1 MEDDLTQATQSQAQ
15 DPRRMGRNNSG
26 LTEEDIADLLCILH
40 PCSPAAFRIVAHTA
54 SRSPHNVL
62 QGHGYDRYDDGVSQ
76 AVLEEQETFILQ
88 PSTSTSAAQAMD
100 LALRFSATVIR
111 PYMGFV
117 FGRSAQFCDIVLDT
131 DTVKRISNVHFRIF
145 VNESG
150 VLMLEDVSTNG
161 TIVDDVVLRSKAG
174 TQTRMLTA
182 GSIIQI
188 ISPKAEEIVKFIVRI
203 PNREN
208 HIEEYGANVDR
219 LLTRMAASEAEAH
232 AQAGAVQVPKR
243 TRPAA
248 ATTQS
253 GGVPMSLGR
262 FGMHWSGGDK
272 YNVVG
277 HIGKGAFAMVYQL
290 ATKSDGQLFAAK
302 ELEKRRF
309 MKNGVLDR
317 KIDNELQIMKAISHP
332 NVVQYVEY
340 QDFGQHLYIIMEFVP
355 CGDLQ
360 HYLTNYGHLTEP
372 LAKIMSFQVFDA
384 LAYLHKKKI
393 THRDIKP
400 DNILLADMSS
410 ANFTVKL
417 SDFGLSKVVNNDE
430 TFLKTFCGTLL
441 YCAPEV
447 FPQYDLQSTNQGK
460 KRPRRGNSMAH
471 KFHSYSQSVDVWSY
485 GAVLWFALCLQPPF
499 EGVADATGD
508 GMFKKIMM
516 TSLDTTAL
524 HRKRVSQDAIDL
536 MLEMLNTDPSARP
549 SPIYC
554 LSHSWFGLEASV
566 VEGAA
571 RTAEEGGLEVIAEE
585 PSFANLS
592 LRERAGGFD
601 SQTSDFDFDSGD
613 YKFFDARQSKR
624 FKSEVFRQNAD
635 GSPMASSGEIMFDNI
650 PEEADPQTQ
659 NKHNVQSKGNVTSAV
674 HPRLFGEISQSAL
687 AESGALSAL
696 PHTES
701 YTSSIKSRGSSNGDN
716 FREDKARGLLAS
728 PSLLGAESLVRD
740 MHMDSPCHS
749 GSSPGGDAVE
759 PTTPAS
765 ISQQRPVTE
774 AQRTPV
780 QVTPKPLNRSTF
792 SRQIK
797 LEISPS
803 YFYDVNDP
811 STHNIEYASKV
822 SGIDFAAKPGYLE
835 SEKSMPS
842 DKQDPPSRAP
852 PGGSHG
858 SSTRDVDATGAK
870 SRDSQD
876 GVTDLG
882 EQHGM
887 FTEGAKGLYSQHD
900 VTDRG
905 EQCGWDNDCF
915 STQEQEQREWEEI
928 QREKTQGY
936 DAAPRK
942 ELQEQNGGSHHSGDS
957 QVNDI
962 TLPPTT
968 QDTGID
974 APSEFLKPP
983 PRVGKLASTPDSYT
997 PKGPVTL
1004 NLNSRLT
1011 TWGRAPSN
1019 TQVYPDPT
1027 DTRVGKR
1034 ALMLWFHAKDIDKIP
1049 EGDDSW
1055 TKLPGLHCIIST
1067 ESSAGVFVNG
1077 VHLKRGED
1085 GRRQFGRIYTGD
1097 QVVVWKEAGKALKF
1111 SCEFLQGEGKDGRPA
1126 GMPRFKI
1133 ETEGSGGRAKGKERE
1148 L

>member
-1 MEDDLTQATQSQAQ
+1 MDDDLTQATQSQAQ

-26 LTEEDIADLLCILH
+26 LAEEDIADLICILH

-54 SRSPHNVL
+54 NRSPHNVL

-76 AVLEEQETFILQ
+76 SVLEEQETFILQ
-88 PSTSTSAAQAMD
+88 PSTPAGAAQAMD

-117 FGRSAQFCDIVLDT
+117 FGRSAQACDIVLDT

-219 LLTRMAASEAEAH
+219 LLTQMAASEAEAH

-360 HYLTNYGHLTEP
+360 HYLNSYGSLTEP

-417 SDFGLSKVVNNDE
+417 SDFGLSKVVKNDE

-447 FPQYDLQSTNQGK
+447 FPQYDMQSTNQGK
-460 KRPRRGNSMAH
+460 KRGRRGNSMAPH

-485 GAVLWFALCLQPPF
+485 GAVLWFSLCLQPPF

-516 TSLDTTAL
+516 TSLDTTEL

-549 SPIYC
+549 SPVYC
-554 LSHSWFGLEASV
+554 LSHSWFGVDASV

-571 RTAEEGGLEVIAEE
+571 RTAAEGGLDVIAEE

-601 SQTSDFDFDSGD
+601 SQTSDLDFGSGD

-624 FKSEVFRQNAD
+624 FKSEVIAFRNSD
-635 GSPMASSGEIMFDNI
+635 GSPMASSGEVMFDNI
-650 PEEADPQTQ
+650 PTADQNTQ
-659 NKHNVQSKGNVTSAV
+659 NRQAVTSVV

-687 AESGALSAL
+687 GESGAVSAL
-696 PHTES
+696 PRTES
-701 YTSSIKSRGSSNGDN
+701 YTSSVKSRGSSNGDN
-716 FREDKARGLLAS
+716 FREDNGIELLAS

-740 MHMDSPCHS
+740 MHMDSPYHS
-749 GSSPGGDAVE
+749 GSSPGGEAGE
-759 PTTPAS
+759 PTTPGS
-765 ISQQRPVTE
+765 TSQPRPTTAE
-774 AQRTPV
+774 QRTPI
-780 QVTPKPLNRSTF
+780 QVTPKPQNQSTF

-822 SGIDFAAKPGYLE
+822 SGIDFTAESKYSE
-835 SEKSMPS
+835 SEKSLPGV
-842 DKQDPPSRAP
+842 KQEPPSRPP

-858 SSTRDVDATGAK
+858 SSTRDMDTHGPKSQDSITPGHAAEHGESQRDAGND
-870 SRDSQD
+870 SHQSDDSQ
-876 GVTDLG
+876 
-882 EQHGM
+882 
-887 FTEGAKGLYSQHD
+887 S
-900 VTDRG
+900 
-905 EQCGWDNDCF
+905 
-915 STQEQEQREWEEI
+915 
-928 QREKTQGY
+928 
-936 DAAPRK
+936 
-942 ELQEQNGGSHHSGDS
+942 
-957 QVNDI
+957 NDI
-962 TLPPTT
+962 TLPPSTHEA
-968 QDTGID
+968 TGVG
-974 APSEFLKPP
+974 APAEFLKPP
-983 PRVGKLASTPDSYT
+983 PRVGRLASTPDSYT
-997 PKGPVTL
+997 PKGPITL

-1055 TKLPGLHCIIST
+1055 TKLPGLHCIVST

-1085 GRRQFGRIYTGD
+1085 GKRQFGRIYSGD

-1111 SCEFLQGEGKDGRPA
+1111 SCEFLQGEGKDGRPS
-1126 GMPRFKI
+1126 GTPPFKI
-1133 ETEGSGGRAKGKERE
+1133 EMEGSSGNSKGKERE

>member
-219 LLTRMAASEAEAH
+219 LLTRIAASEAEAH

-460 KRPRRGNSMAH
+460 KRPRRGNSMASH

-516 TSLDTTAL
+516 TSLDTTEL

-571 RTAEEGGLEVIAEE
+571 RTAAEGGLDVIAEE
-585 PSFANLS
+585 PSFSNLS

-601 SQTSDFDFDSGD
+601 SQASDLDFDSGD

-624 FKSEVFRQNAD
+624 FKSEVFRNAD

-650 PEEADPQTQ
+650 PEEADQHTQ
-659 NKHNVQSKGNVTSAV
+659 NRQDVTSAV

-701 YTSSIKSRGSSNGDN
+701 YMSSIKCRGSSNGDN
-716 FREDKARGLLAS
+716 FREDKARGLIAS

-740 MHMDSPCHS
+740 MHMDSPYHS
-749 GSSPGGDAVE
+749 GSSPGGEAVE
-759 PTTPAS
+759 PTTPGS
-765 ISQQRPVTE
+765 VSQLRPTTAE
-774 AQRTPV
+774 QRTPV
-780 QVTPKPLNRSTF
+780 QVTPKPLNQSTF

-835 SEKSMPS
+835 GDKSMPS
-842 DKQDPPSRAP
+842 DKQEPPSRPP
-852 PGGSHG
+852 PGDSHG
-858 SSTRDVDATGAK
+858 SSTRDMDAKGAK
-870 SRDSQD
+870 SQDSQGYIAD
-876 GVTDLG
+876 HE
-882 EQHGM
+882 EQ
-887 FTEGAKGLYSQHD
+887 QH
-900 VTDRG
+900 
-905 EQCGWDNDCF
+905 EP
-915 STQEQEQREWEEI
+915 
-928 QREKTQGY
+928 Y
-936 DAAPRK
+936 
-942 ELQEQNGGSHHSGDS
+942 GGSHHSDDS
-957 QVNDI
+957 QSNDI

-968 QDTGID
+968 QDPGTDG
-974 APSEFLKPP
+974 PSEFLKPP
-983 PRVGKLASTPDSYT
+983 PRVGRLASTPDSYT

-1085 GRRQFGRIYTGD
+1085 GKRQFGRIYTGD
-1097 QVVVWKEAGKALKF
+1097 QVVVWKETGKALKF
-1111 SCEFLQGEGKDGRPA
+1111 SCEFLQGEGKDGRPS

>member
-1 MEDDLTQATQSQAQ
+1 MDDDLTQATQSQAQ

-54 SRSPHNVL
+54 RRSPHHVL

-88 PSTSTSAAQAMD
+88 PSTSAGAAQAMD

-117 FGRSAQFCDIVLDT
+117 FGRSAQFCDVVLDT

-219 LLTRMAASEAEAH
+219 LLTQMAASEAEAH

-243 TRPAA
+243 ARPAA

-516 TSLDTTAL
+516 TSLDTTEL

-571 RTAEEGGLEVIAEE
+571 RTAAEGGLDVIAEE

-592 LRERAGGFD
+592 LRERASRFD
-601 SQTSDFDFDSGD
+601 SQTSDLDFDSGD

-635 GSPMASSGEIMFDNI
+635 GSPMASSGEVMFDNI
-650 PEEADPQTQ
+650 PEEDQNTQ
-659 NKHNVQSKGNVTSAV
+659 NRQAVTSAV

-701 YTSSIKSRGSSNGDN
+701 YTSSVKSRGSSNGDN
-716 FREDKARGLLAS
+716 FREDKVRELVAS
-728 PSLLGAESLVRD
+728 PSLLGAESLVRE
-740 MHMDSPCHS
+740 MHMDSPYHS
-749 GSSPGGDAVE
+749 GSSPAGEAGE
-759 PTTPAS
+759 PTTPGS
-765 ISQQRPVTE
+765 TSQPRPTT
-774 AQRTPV
+774 AQQRTPV
-780 QVTPKPLNRSTF
+780 QVTPKPINQSTF

-842 DKQDPPSRAP
+842 DKQDPPSRPP

-858 SSTRDVDATGAK
+858 SSTREMDAKDAK
-870 SRDSQD
+870 FQDSQD
-876 GVTDLG
+876 DVADHGQQQQQTDS
-882 EQHGM
+882 
-887 FTEGAKGLYSQHD
+887 A
-900 VTDRG
+900 
-905 EQCGWDNDCF
+905 
-915 STQEQEQREWEEI
+915 
-928 QREKTQGY
+928 
-936 DAAPRK
+936 
-942 ELQEQNGGSHHSGDS
+942 SHHSDES
-957 QVNDI
+957 QSNDI

-968 QDTGID
+968 QDAGID

-983 PRVGKLASTPDSYT
+983 PRVGRLASTPDSYT

-1004 NLNSRLT
+1004 TLNSRLT

-1019 TQVYPDPT
+1019 NQVYPDPT

-1055 TKLPGLHCIIST
+1055 TKLPGLHCILST

-1077 VHLKRGED
+1077 VHLRRGED

-1097 QVVVWKEAGKALKF
+1097 QVVVWRETGKALKF
-1111 SCEFLQGEGKDGRPA
+1111 SCEFLVGEGKGGRPV
-1126 GMPRFKI
+1126 GGPRFRI
-1133 ETEGSGGRAKGKERE
+1133 ETEGSSGRAKGRERE
-1148 L
+1148 V

>member
-88 PSTSTSAAQAMD
+88 PSTSTNAAQAMD

-161 TIVDDVVLRSKAG
+161 TIVDDVVLRRKAG

-219 LLTRMAASEAEAH
+219 LLTQMAASEAEAH

-243 TRPAA
+243 ARPAA

-262 FGMHWSGGDK
+262 FGMHWSGGDM

-360 HYLTNYGHLTEP
+360 HYLNNYGHLTEP

-410 ANFTVKL
+410 ANFSVKL
-417 SDFGLSKVVNNDE
+417 SDFGLSKVVNNEE

-447 FPQYDLQSTNQGK
+447 FPQYDMQSTNQGR
-460 KRPRRGNSMAH
+460 KRGRRGNSMAPH

-516 TSLDTTAL
+516 TSLDTTEL
-524 HRKRVSQDAIDL
+524 HKKRVSQDAIDL

-554 LSHSWFGLEASV
+554 LSHSWFGEEASV
-566 VEGAA
+566 IEGAA
-571 RTAEEGGLEVIAEE
+571 RTVAEGGLDVIAEE

-592 LRERAGGFD
+592 LRERAAGFD

-624 FKSEVFRQNAD
+624 FKSEVFRRNAD
-635 GSPMASSGEIMFDNI
+635 GSPMASSGEVMFDNI
-650 PEEADPQTQ
+650 PEADLETQ
-659 NKHNVQSKGNVTSAV
+659 NKQAVTSAV

-687 AESGALSAL
+687 GVSGAVSVL
-696 PHTES
+696 PRTES
-701 YTSSIKSRGSSNGDN
+701 YTSSIKSRGSSNGEN

-728 PSLLGAESLVRD
+728 PSLLGAESLVRE
-740 MHMDSPCHS
+740 MHMDSPYHS
-749 GSSPGGDAVE
+749 GSSPGAEAVE
-759 PTTPAS
+759 PTTPGSAS
-765 ISQQRPVTE
+765 RPTTAGAE
-774 AQRTPV
+774 QQRTPV
-780 QVTPKPLNRSTF
+780 QVTTPKPLNGQSTF

-842 DKQDPPSRAP
+842 DKQDPPSRPP

-858 SSTRDVDATGAK
+858 SSTGDVDSKDAKPQDSIAESHATVHEEHQQVTG
-870 SRDSQD
+870 SDSHYSDDSQ
-876 GVTDLG
+876 
-882 EQHGM
+882 
-887 FTEGAKGLYSQHD
+887 S
-900 VTDRG
+900 
-905 EQCGWDNDCF
+905 
-915 STQEQEQREWEEI
+915 
-928 QREKTQGY
+928 
-936 DAAPRK
+936 
-942 ELQEQNGGSHHSGDS
+942 
-957 QVNDI
+957 NDI
-962 TLPPTT
+962 TLPPMT
-968 QDTGID
+968 QDTTGID
-974 APSEFLKPP
+974 LGPSEFLKPP
-983 PRVGKLASTPDSYT
+983 PRVGRLASTPDSYT

-1034 ALMLWFHAKDIDKIP
+1034 ALMLWFHARNIDKIP

-1085 GRRQFGRIYTGD
+1085 GKRQFGRIYTGD

-1111 SCEFLQGEGKDGRPA
+1111 SCEFLQGEGKNGRPV
-1126 GMPRFKI
+1126 GGPRFKI
-1133 ETEGSGGRAKGKERE
+1133 EFEGSGGRGKGKERE
-1148 L
+1148 S

>member
-54 SRSPHNVL
+54 NRSPHHVL

-88 PSTSTSAAQAMD
+88 PSTSTNAAQAMD

-219 LLTRMAASEAEAH
+219 LLTQMAASEAEAH
-232 AQAGAVQVPKR
+232 AKAGAVQVPKR
-243 TRPAA
+243 ARPAA

-360 HYLTNYGHLTEP
+360 HYLNNYGHLTEP

-384 LAYLHKKKI
+384 LAYLHRKKI

-400 DNILLADMSS
+400 DNILLADMGS

-447 FPQYDLQSTNQGK
+447 FPQYDMQSTNQGK
-460 KRPRRGNSMAH
+460 KRGRRGNSMAPH

-516 TSLDTTAL
+516 TSLDTTEL

-554 LSHSWFGLEASV
+554 LSHSWFGEEASV
-566 VEGAA
+566 VEGAD
-571 RTAEEGGLEVIAEE
+571 RTAAEGGLHVIAEE

-592 LRERAGGFD
+592 LRERAGGFID

-624 FKSEVFRQNAD
+624 FKSEVFRTNAD

-650 PEEADPQTQ
+650 PEGELETQ
-659 NKHNVQSKGNVTSAV
+659 NKQSVTSAV

-687 AESGALSAL
+687 AESGAISAAL
-696 PHTES
+696 PRTES
-701 YTSSIKSRGSSNGDN
+701 YTSSVKSRGSSNGDN
-716 FREDKARGLLAS
+716 FREDKDKARGLLAS

-740 MHMDSPCHS
+740 MHMDSPYHS
-749 GSSPGGDAVE
+749 GSSPGGEAVE

-765 ISQQRPVTE
+765 GSRPTTAGAE
-774 AQRTPV
+774 QQRTPTA
-780 QVTPKPLNRSTF
+780 QVTPKPLNGQSTF

-811 STHNIEYASKV
+811 STHNIKYASKV

-835 SEKSMPS
+835 SEKSVAS
-842 DKQDPPSRAP
+842 DKQDPPSRLP

-858 SSTRDVDATGAK
+858 SSTHGEDSKGSVLKDAQVSKDEQEFQDTT
-870 SRDSQD
+870 SQDSQHHVAD
-876 GVTDLG
+876 HED
-882 EQHGM
+882 QPH
-887 FTEGAKGLYSQHD
+887 EGYS
-900 VTDRG
+900 
-905 EQCGWDNDCF
+905 
-915 STQEQEQREWEEI
+915 
-928 QREKTQGY
+928 
-936 DAAPRK
+936 
-942 ELQEQNGGSHHSGDS
+942 GSHYSDDS
-957 QVNDI
+957 QSNDI

-968 QDTGID
+968 QDTTGID
-974 APSEFLKPP
+974 FGASEFLKPP
-983 PRVGKLASTPDSYT
+983 PRVGRLASTPDSYT

-1019 TQVYPDPT
+1019 TQVYPDPA

-1034 ALMLWFHAKDIDKIP
+1034 ALMLWFHARNIDKIP

-1085 GRRQFGRIYTGD
+1085 GKRQFGRIYTGD

-1111 SCEFLQGEGKDGRPA
+1111 SCEFLQGEGKDGRPV
-1126 GMPRFKI
+1126 GGPRFKI
-1133 ETEGSGGRAKGKERE
+1133 ETEGSSARVKGKERE
-1148 L
+1148 I